1 MSENIEINED
11 NEIMG
16 QNEER
21 KEQFSKEEDKATV
34 KKQNSEGDN
43 NPQKEIKEEKNF
55 QIIVEQSLKEEEE
68 NNSLKTTNSS
78 TSIPST
84 SLFKKKLSSL
94 NSNNLIIPSHLLA
107 TAATASSDKSNNL
120 KQNNLKN
127 SAAMKFR
134 SLALSLRVFHLRK
147 QHQQIKASASQEI
160 YDLFPLE
167 DLLETEFQEHE
178 SGQSTPKQSLN
189 GSINSNILNCTNNN
203 NIINQKML
211 SSPTTPLISSPSCAS
226 SPSSNQKEV
235 SPPVDVAV
243 VRLKLLR
250 VEMPD
255 EQLPQDCQLNDLTC
269 AVNVKEKVEING
281 ENRLIQKRKTMQ
293 LQWEKCFDVGILQNR
308 VLQMLVQNEKIIV
321 ADATMRL
328 EDIVCKSKTDA
339 VTHIWINLKPCGRI
353 LAQTL
358 KIGNGSQE
366 QLSEESGASQMATP
380 KGFGDGIYRRRGAIK
395 HAKIHEIRG
404 HEFVTTSFR
413 QFTFCSICG
422 EFMWGLNKQGYQ
434 CQLCTLAVHKKCHEK
449 TLSQC
454 PGSAKNTKDTIYL
467 KERFKIDVPHRFK
480 SYNFKSL
487 TFCDHCGSL
496 LYGLFKQGLKCEVCG
511 VNCHF
516 RCEKHMPN
524 LCGVNQKQLSD
535 ALIEIKRSATINNT
549 NSSSSSSFVKEQQM
563 VNGVGNKFKNLFRV
577 SNAGGVDYSLSEK
590 NNEGT
595 ESLSLNNNSDSPRQ
609 YKLTN
614 FNIHKVLGKGSFGK
628 VLLVEL
634 KNHSQFYAMKCLKK
648 DVILEDD
655 DTECTFI
662 ERKVLILSG
671 ECPFLC
677 KLFACFQSNEYLFF
691 VMQYL
696 NGGDLMYHIQ
706 QVKRFDENRTR
717 FYTCE
722 IICALQ
728 FLHNKNIIYRDLKLD
743 NILLDSDGHIHLA
756 DFGMCK
762 TESNRENGMASTFCG
777 TPDYIAPEIIKGQLY
792 NQAVDFWSLGVL
804 MYEMLIGQSPFH
816 GDGEDELFDAILNE
830 RPYFPKWIGK
840 ESAKILSALFDRN
853 PNTRL
858 GMPECP
864 DGPIRQHSFF
874 RGVDWKKFE
883 TRQTIPP
890 FKPLVKSADDT
901 SNFDDDFTQE
911 KALLTP
917 IQDKNLL
924 ASIDPDTFANFS
936 YTNPHFENLQ
946 LIVNS

>member
-1 MSENIEINED
+1 
-11 NEIMG
+11 
-16 QNEER
+16 
-21 KEQFSKEEDKATV
+21 
-34 KKQNSEGDN
+34 
-43 NPQKEIKEEKNF
+43 
-55 QIIVEQSLKEEEE
+55 
-68 NNSLKTTNSS
+68 
-78 TSIPST
+78 
-84 SLFKKKLSSL
+84 
-94 NSNNLIIPSHLLA
+94 
-107 TAATASSDKSNNL
+107 
-120 KQNNLKN
+120 
-127 SAAMKFR
+127 
-134 SLALSLRVFHLRK
+134 
-147 QHQQIKASASQEI
+147 
-160 YDLFPLE
+160 
-167 DLLETEFQEHE
+167 
-178 SGQSTPKQSLN
+178 
-189 GSINSNILNCTNNN
+189 
-203 NIINQKML
+203 
-211 SSPTTPLISSPSCAS
+211 
-226 SPSSNQKEV
+226 
-235 SPPVDVAV
+235 
-243 VRLKLLR
+243 
-250 VEMPD
+250 
-255 EQLPQDCQLNDLTC
+255 
-269 AVNVKEKVEING
+269 
-281 ENRLIQKRKTMQ
+281 
-293 LQWEKCFDVGILQNR
+293 
-308 VLQMLVQNEKIIV
+308 
-321 ADATMRL
+321 
-328 EDIVCKSKTDA
+328 
-339 VTHIWINLKPCGRI
+339 
-353 LAQTL
+353 
-358 KIGNGSQE
+358 
-366 QLSEESGASQMATP
+366 
-380 KGFGDGIYRRRGAIK
+380 
-395 HAKIHEIRG
+395 
-404 HEFVTTSFR
+404 
-413 QFTFCSICG
+413 
-422 EFMWGLNKQGYQ
+422 
-434 CQLCTLAVHKKCHEK
+434 
-449 TLSQC
+449 
-454 PGSAKNTKDTIYL
+454 
-467 KERFKIDVPHRFK
+467 
-480 SYNFKSL
+480 
-487 TFCDHCGSL
+487 
-496 LYGLFKQGLKCEVCG
+496 
-511 VNCHF
+511 
-516 RCEKHMPN
+516 MPN

-535 ALIEIKRSATINNT
+535 ALIEIKRSATTNT
-549 NSSSSSSFVKEQQM
+549 APPSFANKDQQL
-563 VNGVGNKFKNLFRV
+563 VNGVGNKFKNLFRAQV
-577 SNAGGVDYSLSEK
+577 SGGDSVADKSNEASEPLGGGNA
-590 NNEGT
+590 
-595 ESLSLNNNSDSPRQ
+595 DSPRQ

-614 FNIHKVLGKGSFGK
+614 FHIHKVLGKGSFGK

-634 KNHSQFYAMKCLKK
+634 KNHSQYFAMKCLKKDVILEDDDTECTFIERKVLILSGECPFLCKLFACFQSNEYLFFVKRFDENRTRFYTCEIICALQFLHTKNIIYRDLKLDNILLDNDGHVHLADFGMCKTEANRENGMASTFCGTPDYIAPEIIKGQLYNQAVDFWSLGVLMYEMLIGQSPFHGDGEDELFDAILNERPYFPKWIGKESAKILSALFDRNPNTRLGMPECPDVTSVVKNTCPTFAVSATTNTAPPSFANKDQQLVNGVGNKFKNLFRAQVSGGDSVADKSNETSEPLGGGNADSPRQYKLTNFHIHKVLLVELKNHSQYFAMKCLKK

-728 FLHNKNIIYRDLKLD
+728 FLHTKNIIYRDLKLD
-743 NILLDSDGHIHLA
+743 NILLDNDGHVHLA

-762 TESNRENGMASTFCG
+762 TEANRENGMASTFCG

-917 IQDKNLL
+917 IQDKHLL

-936 YTNPHFENLQ
+936 YTNPHFDNLQ
-946 LIVNS
+946 LISNS